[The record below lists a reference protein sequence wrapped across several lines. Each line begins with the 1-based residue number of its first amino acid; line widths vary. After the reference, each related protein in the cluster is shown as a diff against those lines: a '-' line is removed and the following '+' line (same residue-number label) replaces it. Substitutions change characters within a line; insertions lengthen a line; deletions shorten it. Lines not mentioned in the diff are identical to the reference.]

1 MPFPQTVTQ
10 VIGMIGLDWRRAGV
24 AALLAVPFAAA
35 GADAQAVA
43 LAGGARM
50 YDEGSVVMVALRTEF
65 PVTGPLLVEFAGS
78 VADPLDDAPR
88 STASL
93 LEAQLQVQ
101 VPLGGVITPYVGA
114 GIGAAKTYTL
124 GEEDD
129 GGETLYSLGVGAR
142 VALSEQLGL
151 VVDARMRDIGKA
163 EGDDHTDVSVGL
175 RYQFRPTDRPRFRG
189 APRR

>member
-1 MPFPQTVTQ
+1 
-10 VIGMIGLDWRRAGV
+10 MIGLDWRGAGV
-24 AALLAVPFAAA
+24 MALLALPFAATD
-35 GADAQAVA
+35 ADAQAVT

-50 YDEGSVVMVALRTEF
+50 YDEGSMPMVAIRTEF
-65 PVTGPLLVEFAGS
+65 PITGPLLLEFAGS

-88 STASL
+88 SAASL

-101 VPLGGVITPYVGA
+101 VPLGAVLTPYVGV
-114 GIGAAKTYTL
+114 GVGAAKTYTF

-129 GGETLYSLGVGAR
+129 GGETMYSLGVGAR
-142 VALSEQLGL
+142 IALSEQLGL

-163 EGDDHTDVSVGL
+163 DDDDHTDVSVGL

-189 APRR
+189 APPRQ

>member
-1 MPFPQTVTQ
+1 
-10 VIGMIGLDWRRAGV
+10 MIGLDWRRGGI
-24 AALLAVPFAAA
+24 AALLAA
-35 GADAQAVA
+35 GMGAGDAGAQAVS
-43 LAGGARM
+43 LHGGARM
-50 YDEGSVVMVALRTEF
+50 YDEGSMAMVAIRTEF
-65 PVTGPLLVEFAGS
+65 PLPGPLLLELAGS

-88 STASL
+88 SAASL
-93 LEAQLQVQ
+93 LEAQLQVE
-101 VPLGGVITPYVGA
+101 VALGSVVTPYVGG

-142 VALSEQLGL
+142 VALSDQLGL

-163 EGDDHTDVSVGL
+163 DDDDHTDVSVGL
-175 RYQFRPTDRPRFRG
+175 RYQFSRPDRPRFRG